1 MAISGGYA
9 CKLYHSQKKMRYSCS
24 QTVLVTALCDND
36 AIYCALNQSSASGG
50 NGPGGTYPSSVCCCG
65 RFVVRVLPVVVP
77 DVTPLDAVDRL
88 FMFGVDGVCEPDLD
102 DDSSSSPMN
111 GLLIFNSC
119 KSAST
124 RNRTCLSL
132 SSSMYGSRVSV
143 TVPVPSQF

>member
-1 MAISGGYA
+1 MRVSYITVRKRCVTVAPG
-9 CKLYHSQKKMRYSCS
+9 RYSCLLS
-24 QTVLVTALCDND
+24 VTTTLCT
-36 AIYCALNQSSASGG
+36 IGLNQSSASGG

-77 DVTPLDAVDRL
+77 DVTPFDAVDRL
-88 FMFGVDGVCEPDLD
+88 FIFGVDGVCEPDSD